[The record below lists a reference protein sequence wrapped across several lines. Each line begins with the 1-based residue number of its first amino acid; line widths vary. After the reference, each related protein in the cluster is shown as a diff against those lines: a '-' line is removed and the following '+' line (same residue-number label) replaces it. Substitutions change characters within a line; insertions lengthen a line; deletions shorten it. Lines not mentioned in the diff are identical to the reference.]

1 MKKII
6 LLFIGIALSAISF
19 AQLSFGVQATGQLT
33 TAQAKSK
40 YNIDFDKEM
49 SVRPGGGVILQY
61 GLGNHFSLRSGV
73 SYSQQ
78 GVTLKYSLDEFG
90 STKSSVRLNYVQVP
104 LHAIYG
110 IRTGNVNIY
119 AGLGGYAG
127 YGFSGEVKNTLWFYT
142 EDGGYEVSEKLK
154 AFDKLE
160 DDGGDLNRFD
170 YGASGFAGVH
180 LKSGLFVQAGY
191 QLGIANIS
199 RDKDDT
205 YRNRAIQLTVGFLLG
220 R

>member
-6 LLFIGIALSAISF
+6 LLFSGMALSAISF
-19 AQLSFGVQATGQLT
+19 AQISFGVQATGSLAS
-33 TAQAKSK
+33 AQAKSK
-40 YNIDFDKEM
+40 YDIEYDKEM
-49 SVRPGGGVILQY
+49 NIRPGGGVVVQY
-61 GLGNHFSLRSGV
+61 GLGTNFSLRSGV

-78 GVTLKYSLDEFG
+78 GVTLKYSFDEFG
-90 STKSSVRLNYVQVP
+90 STKSTARLNYVQVP
-104 LHAIYG
+104 VHAIYG
-110 IRTGNVNIY
+110 VRAGNVNVY

-142 EDGGYEVSEKLK
+142 EDGGYEISEKLK

-180 LKSGLFVQAGY
+180 LKCGLFVQAGY

-205 YRNRAIQLTVGFLLG
+205 YRNRAVQLTVGYLFN